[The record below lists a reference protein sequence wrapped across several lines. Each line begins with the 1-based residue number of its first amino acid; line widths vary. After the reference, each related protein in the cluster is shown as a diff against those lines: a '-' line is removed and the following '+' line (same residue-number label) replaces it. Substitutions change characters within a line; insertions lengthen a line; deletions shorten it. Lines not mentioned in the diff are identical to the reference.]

1 MKKIVQAEEI
11 ISYYCTCP
19 DCGETLY
26 SDYAHDW
33 NADEMIYTDQEI
45 QCDECGCEFYV
56 TL

>member
-1 MKKIVQAEEI
+1 MKKTVQAEEI
-11 ISYYCTCP
+11 INYCCNCP

-26 SDYAHDW
+26 SEYAHDW